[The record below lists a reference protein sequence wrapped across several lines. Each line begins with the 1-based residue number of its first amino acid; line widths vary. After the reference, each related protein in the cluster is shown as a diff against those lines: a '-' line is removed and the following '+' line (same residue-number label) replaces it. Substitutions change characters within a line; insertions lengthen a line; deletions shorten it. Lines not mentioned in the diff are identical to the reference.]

1 MKVIEIK
8 KYPLGQHADGKVIES
23 STIDLFNAIIDN
35 SKADNITTSDQRR
48 RMKLLDSFE
57 AGIKD
62 GKLELENADFDFLKE
77 LIEGMMWKISTSGIR
92 QFIKD
97 IDGVQ

>member
-1 MKVIEIK
+1 MKIIEIK
-8 KYPLGQHADGKVIES
+8 KYQLGKDPDGRAIES
-23 STIDLFNAIIDN
+23 SSIDLVSAIIDN

-48 RMKLLDSFE
+48 RMKLLDAVE

-62 GKLELENADFDFLKE
+62 GKLELENADFDFFKE
-77 LIEGMMWKISTSGIR
+77 LVDGMMWKISTSGIR

>member
-8 KYPLGQHADGKVIES
+8 KYPLGKMPDGKPIES
-23 STIDLFNAIIDN
+23 STIDLINAVIDN
-35 SKADNITTSDQRR
+35 SRTDNITTSDQRR
-48 RMKLLDSFE
+48 RMKLLDSIE
-57 AGIKD
+57 AGVKGGI
-62 GKLELENADFDFLKE
+62 LELENADFDFLKE